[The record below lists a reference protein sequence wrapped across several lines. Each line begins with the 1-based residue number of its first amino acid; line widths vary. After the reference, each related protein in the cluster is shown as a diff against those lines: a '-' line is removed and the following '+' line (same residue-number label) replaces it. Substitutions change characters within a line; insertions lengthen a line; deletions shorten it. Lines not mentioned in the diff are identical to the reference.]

1 MGVES
6 EDLFFL
12 IDDDLSTM
20 GSLRSGASKS
30 TFLHIL
36 YEGDGNYYVEFDD
49 YETKVEVEIPVKK

>member
-1 MGVES
+1 
-6 EDLFFL
+6 
-12 IDDDLSTM
+12 M

-49 YETKVEVEIPVKK
+49 YETKFEVEIPVKK